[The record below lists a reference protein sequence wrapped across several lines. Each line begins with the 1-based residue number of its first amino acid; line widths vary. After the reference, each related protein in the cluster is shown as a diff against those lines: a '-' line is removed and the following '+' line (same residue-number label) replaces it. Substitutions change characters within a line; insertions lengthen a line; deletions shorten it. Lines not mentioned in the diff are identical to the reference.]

1 MTYKEVI
8 NKWKLNQ
15 VLLASLIK
23 MPNGTFKN
31 KFSDNQIAYN
41 FTGIEEQLI
50 IKNLREL
57 AADIMKI
64 DATSILPKE
73 SKTDKPLPGLTAG
86 VKQVKSNNLNKQVLG
101 EKPYSPKE
109 SQATNLT
116 YLQKR
121 QQQKLK

>member
-50 IKNLREL
+50 IKNLRQL

-64 DATSILPKE
+64 DAASILPKE
-73 SKTDKPLPGLTAG
+73 SKSDKSLPGLTVG
-86 VKQVKSNNLNKQVLG
+86 TKQVKINNLNKQVLG
-101 EKPYSPKE
+101 EKPYKPKE
-109 SQATNLT
+109 ENPRFKIIDGKKIFKS
-116 YLQKR
+116 
-121 QQQKLK
+121 